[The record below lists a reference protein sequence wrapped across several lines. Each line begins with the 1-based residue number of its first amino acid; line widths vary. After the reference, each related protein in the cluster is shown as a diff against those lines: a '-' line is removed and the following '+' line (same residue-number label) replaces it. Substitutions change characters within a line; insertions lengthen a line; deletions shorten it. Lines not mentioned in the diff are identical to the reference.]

1 MELPSSEL
9 IMAVAFLSSGLEK
22 IEATIN
28 ADPLR
33 VSLAVR
39 EGFEEA
45 YRGLILLTRKIDQEK
60 NNQEE
65 RDAQKAKNAIK
76 LDEIIAEL
84 KTKFPDYIYINAIT
98 QDCRE
103 KHMLPTDSTDYG
115 IFVKGI
121 PEGESGPISRY
132 IFDEIYMKIAE
143 TNEPLP
149 AIYTLTGTD

>member
-22 IEATIN
+22 IEATIKV
-28 ADPLR
+28 DPLR
-33 VSLAVR
+33 VSRAVR
-39 EGFEEA
+39 EGCEEA

-60 NNQEE
+60 NKQEK
-65 RDAQKAKNAIK
+65 RDAQKARDAVK
-76 LDEIIAEL
+76 LDEIIADL
-84 KTKFPDYIYINAIT
+84 KIKFPDYIYINAIT

-103 KHMLPTDSTDYG
+103 KHMLPIDSTDYA

-121 PEGESGPISRY
+121 PEGKSGPINRY

-143 TNEPLP
+143 TDDPLP